1 MPGGTPHHV
10 ENLEDTLA
18 VAGNFLDDSNYE
30 AALRDMRV
38 MGLRDAAV
46 AAAADA
52 LDEMEFDPEEGMVE
66 ECLAAEELVFEA
78 EA

>member
-1 MPGGTPHHV
+1 M
-10 ENLEDTLA
+10 
-18 VAGNFLDDSNYE
+18 AGNFLDDSNYE